1 MEQTTMLKEKLE
13 YVRQVLA
20 TAEQYDHAVNVLMY
34 DQETICPIEGMEEQ
48 GDVMAFLSN
57 QSYKLI
63 KEPAFIEAA
72 EYLYEH
78 RDALE
83 EFDRAMAEQ
92 LHRSYLQTK
101 NVTPELQH
109 EFSLVYNRAFVNWSK
124 AREAAD
130 YSLFAPSLHEVTDVN
145 HRMIELRGADA
156 AGNTPYDALIDEYER
171 GMTSDV
177 LDEAFGACKERL
189 LPLLE
194 KIKKSPKKIRTD
206 FLSRPVDKE
215 RQAKMAEWLLHQMR
229 FNFNRGAFT
238 TSEHPFTAGLGR
250 YDTRVTTHYY
260 PDQFLASMYSIIHE
274 GGHALFDQ
282 NQPAENHDHFIT
294 GGKTMGMHES
304 VSRFYENR
312 IGRSESFA
320 HFVYPK
326 TCELFPDAMEGVT
339 EKEFYE
345 GLNVVS
351 PTLIRTEADEFTYT
365 FHIIIR
371 YEIEKALFTG
381 EIKVE
386 DIPALWNRKY
396 QEYLGICP
404 ATDREG
410 VLQDVHWAS
419 GFGYFPTYAIG
430 NFYNAMYYN
439 RMKEEVAVD
448 EAIRE
453 GNLEP
458 VNRWMKEHVWAK
470 ADRLSPQEWIK
481 DITGREF
488 TPVDFLD
495 YLEEKYSKIYEL

>member
-1 MEQTTMLKEKLE
+1 MEQTTMLKEKLG

-312 IGRSESFA
+312 IGRSREFLNL
-320 HFVYPK
+320 VYPEAK
-326 TCELFPDAMEGVT
+326 RILGVLDDVTPVLEATSPGPAEPVFLKKSPCAKIPPATRTAASIATPTIMKPLFPG
-339 EKEFYE
+339 
-345 GLNVVS
+345 S
-351 PTLIRTEADEFTYT
+351 PSSFSA
-365 FHIIIR
+365 
-371 YEIEKALFTG
+371 
-381 EIKVE
+381 
-386 DIPALWNRKY
+386 
-396 QEYLGICP
+396 
-404 ATDREG
+404 
-410 VLQDVHWAS
+410 
-419 GFGYFPTYAIG
+419 
-430 NFYNAMYYN
+430 
-439 RMKEEVAVD
+439 
-448 EAIRE
+448 
-453 GNLEP
+453 P
-458 VNRWMKEHVWAK
+458 VPS
-470 ADRLSPQEWIK
+470 L
-481 DITGREF
+481 
-488 TPVDFLD
+488 
-495 YLEEKYSKIYEL
+495 